1 MSVVLDNSEDAAS
14 EPISTPGAK
23 RVAER
28 AYFVEYLMHSTV
40 SYFNRGSYGIG
51 FKLKLN
57 DVAKSKYRVLS
68 LNNTADTVVC
78 DCLFM
83 KLVPLDG
90 SPSDKPLLDELKL
103 YTTQTSEFL
112 DEIKVQ
118 VDVYKKTN
126 THLEAVCPPILYVNM
141 FSNAGDKSTVSVFL
155 TDVIKQMDERSR
167 PTIEYIKNIYDRSR
181 NNGDSRLKLGVIVM
195 AFAENYDTLYN
206 VLNKT
211 ERIYTKMHYQM
222 LAAYE
227 LVRLYNIGYFH
238 GDSHLHNILI
248 NIDYIYKADD
258 MDDFSNRGRCLIIDY
273 GMTFKGKNMNKDY
286 SFQEKLS
293 HIAQKETPRSNQSAY
308 TWAAYRWILPI
319 VNFPNLNAILGELNT
334 RITDYQTTMMEFI
347 TERYP
352 SIVENVRKIN
362 ATAKRNSALT
372 GGKTLVGSQI
382 EYATLPPMQQTK
394 DITKEGAVG
403 KNAARTYNIT
413 GEQFEQI
420 FNPGHLNISQIGN
433 EYENTVQ
440 NGELSL
446 EQITSSPLGGRRKRK
461 YTRKCKRTK
470 KCKATRNRRRT
481 RR

>member
-1 MSVVLDNSEDAAS
+1 MSVVLDNSEDGAS
-14 EPISTPGAK
+14 EPVSAPGVK
-23 RVAER
+23 RVPER

-57 DVAKSKYRVLS
+57 DIAKSKYRVLS

-90 SPSDKPLLDELKL
+90 GPSDKPLLDELKL
-103 YTTQTSEFL
+103 YTTQTNEFL
-112 DEIKVQ
+112 DEIKIQ

-141 FSNAGDKSTVSVFL
+141 FSNAGDKSPVSVFL
-155 TDVIKQMDERSR
+155 TDVIKKMDERSK
-167 PTIEYIKNIYDRSR
+167 PTIEYLKNIYDTSR
-181 NNGDSRLKLGVIVM
+181 NNGNSQLKLGIIVM
-195 AFAENYDTLYN
+195 AFAENYDTLHN
-206 VLNKT
+206 VLKKT

-248 NIDYIYKADD
+248 NTDYIYKADD
-258 MDDFSNRGRCLIIDY
+258 VDDFSNRGRCLIIDY
-273 GMTFKGKNMNKDY
+273 GMTFKGKNMNLDY

-293 HIAQKETPRSNQSAY
+293 HIAQKETPRSHQSAY
-308 TWAAYRWILPI
+308 TWAGYRWILPI
-319 VNFPNLNAILGELNT
+319 ISYPDLDTILGELAA
-334 RITDYQTTMMEFI
+334 RISDYQTTMMDFL
-347 TERYP
+347 TQRYP
-352 SIVENVRKIN
+352 SVIENVRKIN
-362 ATAKRNSALT
+362 ATSKRNSVLT
-372 GGKTLVGSQI
+372 GGKTLVSNQV
-382 EYATLPPMQQTK
+382 EYATLQPMQQIK
-394 DITKEGAVG
+394 DIAVG

-433 EYENTVQ
+433 EYEHTIQ

-446 EQITSSPLGGRRKRK
+446 EQLVSPTLGGKHRHRKRK
-461 YTRKCKRTK
+461 YTRKFKRAR
-470 KCKATRNRRRT
+470 KCKSRRNKKSF
-481 RR
+481 